1 MFNLAKIIIKEG
13 ILSWNSNPS
22 QRVYIVKTVKSL
34 ITKYIKS
41 GNFTRIDIFME
52 TFDDI
57 IKDE

>member
-22 QRVYIVKTVKSL
+22 QRVYIIRTVKSL

-41 GNFTRIDIFME
+41 GNILLLIFFPSVLKE
-52 TFDDI
+52 TSDVI
-57 IKDE
+57 